1 MREDLCTL
9 RRLTNCPARQRSDRN
24 RWRRGHV
31 ASPVPHRFDSA
42 RWLPCRE
49 VLVLNVMSG
58 SSPSRCDYSVKL
70 FVNRRTVVAISEP
83 DETQEPLQWPN
94 CTENMQ
100 Q

>member
-9 RRLTNCPARQRSDRN
+9 RRLTNCSARQRSDRN

-31 ASPVPHRFDSA
+31 ASPVPHRFDSE

-70 FVNRRTVVAISEP
+70 FVNRRTVVARSETV
-83 DETQEPLQWPN
+83 ETQEPLLWASW
-94 CTENMQ
+94 TEKLQ
-100 Q
+100 